1 MTPELYAAYMA
12 SMTGTIT
19 IAEAGVI
26 GVGYGLLIIFF
37 ILFVEYGA
45 DLIEWIIAQLFKLI
59 DFIHRLLN

>member
-1 MTPELYAAYMA
+1 MPAYLHAQYIA
-12 SMTGTIT
+12 SMTGNIA

-45 DLIEWIIAQLFKLI
+45 DLIEWVIKQLFKLI
-59 DFIHRLLN
+59 DLIHRLLN